1 MAKLQFTA
9 ILPKKFN
16 AKAILAEA
24 AKEMKDIHR
33 DVAGDFDDTVATWD
47 NKPKFDKEFQSQPK
61 RIRFFTGSAD
71 PIYGYVSLG
80 TKPHRIRPKRAKALH
95 FLGTYSAK
103 TSPGTI
109 KAKSG
114 GASGAEIFS
123 QGVQHP
129 GTKAREFDKAIAKK
143 WRGPFVKRLRAA
155 VERGI
160 KKSGHAIK

>member
-1 MAKLQFTA
+1 MAKPSFRA

-16 AKAILAEA
+16 AKAIMVEA
-24 AKEMKDIHR
+24 AKEMKGIHR
-33 DVAGDFDDTVATWD
+33 DVNGDFDDTVSTWD
-47 NKPKFDKEFQSQPK
+47 NKVKFDKEFQQTTK
-61 RIRFFTGSAD
+61 RIRFFTGTGNE
-71 PIYGYVSLG
+71 IYGYVSLG

-95 FLGTYSAK
+95 FMGTYSAK

-114 GASGAEIFS
+114 GSSGADVFS

-129 GTKAREFDKAIAKK
+129 GTKARNFDVLIAKK
-143 WRGPFVKRLRAA
+143 WRSPFAKRMRAA

-160 KKSGHAIK
+160 KKSGHAI